1 MKAEL
6 AAQVPR
12 YVGQEACLRTG
23 HSSLQTPGTDI
34 PRTFHFVFPP
44 RSIISLNPKFPPTSI
59 SFLTPLTIKG
69 KKQKIIL
76 VEESFVKQPIDG
88 L

>member
-23 HSSLQTPGTDI
+23 HSSLQTPGI
-34 PRTFHFVFPP
+34 PGTFHFVFPP

-69 KKQKIIL
+69 KKQVIIL
-76 VEESFVKQPIDG
+76 VEESFAKQPIDG